1 MGQLK
6 LVKTYRPAS
15 KLISHFRDRFSGRH
29 YLVGLV
35 SYGIGSRHRVS
46 CGTRK
51 GAVYV
56 NVLHYL
62 RWINKV
68 NNSDRDP

>member
-1 MGQLK
+1 MVRHLREQ
-6 LVKTYRPAS
+6 
-15 KLISHFRDRFSGRH
+15 FSGRH

-35 SYGIGSRHRVS
+35 SYGIGSRQTVS
-46 CGTRK
+46 CGERK

-68 NNSDRDP
+68 KISD

>member
-1 MGQLK
+1 MI
-6 LVKTYRPAS
+6 AWN
-15 KLISHFRDRFSGRH
+15 FRDRFSGRH

-35 SYGIGSRHRVS
+35 SYGIGSRYTSVN

-68 NNSDRDP
+68 RVHVRFNRYNLEPRLTIDAP

>member
-1 MGQLK
+1 M
-6 LVKTYRPAS
+6 
-15 KLISHFRDRFSGRH
+15 
-29 YLVGLV
+29 GLV

-68 NNSDRDP
+68 KNSDVDSSTTNKSYKIEV